1 MERKIYINYTE
12 LIKVCSW
19 EQQTTLHK
27 AMYLYDHS
35 RRYIKRRVDGKD
47 NITVLQ
53 IKFNDEEKLNKFLE
67 IMRDEHIELIN
78 PETMEKIKEKINDY
92 VHIVISK
99 DKLEISEQYAS
110 IGVSGHSVYR
120 NTDEYTYAVSK
131 NERDGTGNYF
141 NTSLEYLQYLKLID
155 CKSGYFIHLFTAY
168 ILIELCQIFCSP
180 VKTADQIDIVCTI

>member
-27 AMYLYDHS
+27 AMYQYDHS
-35 RRYIKRRVDGKD
+35 QRYIKRRVDGKD

-53 IKFNDEEKLNKFLE
+53 IKFDDEEKLNKFLE
-67 IMRDEHIELIN
+67 VMRDENIELIN
-78 PETMEKIKEKINDY
+78 PETMEKINDY

-120 NTDEYTYAVSK
+120 NTDEYTYTVSK
-131 NERDGTGNYF
+131 NERDGTV
-141 NTSLEYLQYLKLID
+141 LLKRIEVETN
-155 CKSGYFIHLFTAY
+155 KEI
-168 ILIELCQIFCSP
+168 ILDAFDYKLSKIVNRIETFKLS
-180 VKTADQIDIVCTI
+180 

>member
-1 MERKIYINYTE
+1 MEKKIYINYTE

-120 NTDEYTYAVSK
+120 NTDEYTYSVSK
-131 NERDGTGNYF
+131 NERDGTV
-141 NTSLEYLQYLKLID
+141 LLKRIEVETN
-155 CKSGYFIHLFTAY
+155 KEI
-168 ILIELCQIFCSP
+168 ILDAFDYKLSKIVNRIETFKLS
-180 VKTADQIDIVCTI
+180 

>member
-35 RRYIKRRVDGKD
+35 QRYIKRRVDGED

-78 PETMEKIKEKINDY
+78 PETMEKIK
-92 VHIVISK
+92 VISK

-120 NTDEYTYAVSK
+120 NTDEYTYSVSK
-131 NERDGTGNYF
+131 NERDGTV
-141 NTSLEYLQYLKLID
+141 LLKRIEVETN
-155 CKSGYFIHLFTAY
+155 KEI
-168 ILIELCQIFCSP
+168 ILDAFDYKLSKIVNRIETFKLS
-180 VKTADQIDIVCTI
+180 

>member
-19 EQQTTLHK
+19 EQQTALHK

-35 RRYIKRRVDGKD
+35 RRYIKRRVDGED

-67 IMRDEHIELIN
+67 VMRDENIELIN

-99 DKLEISEQYAS
+99 DKLEISERYAS
-110 IGVSGHSVYR
+110 IGVSSDSVYR
-120 NTDEYTYAVSK
+120 NTDEYTYSVSK
-131 NERDGTGNYF
+131 NERDGTV
-141 NTSLEYLQYLKLID
+141 LLKR
-155 CKSGYFIHLFTAY
+155 
-168 ILIELCQIFCSP
+168 IE
-180 VKTADQIDIVCTI
+180 VKTNKEIILDAFDYKLSKIVNRIETFKLS

>member
-35 RRYIKRRVDGKD
+35 QRYIKRRVDGED

-120 NTDEYTYAVSK
+120 NTDEYTYSVSK
-131 NERDGTGNYF
+131 NERDGTV
-141 NTSLEYLQYLKLID
+141 LLKRIEVETN
-155 CKSGYFIHLFTAY
+155 KEI
-168 ILIELCQIFCSP
+168 ILDAFDYKLSKIVNRIETFKLS
-180 VKTADQIDIVCTI
+180 

>member
-35 RRYIKRRVDGKD
+35 QRYIKRRVDGKD

-78 PETMEKIKEKINDY
+78 PKQWKRLRRRLTI
-92 VHIVISK
+92 
-99 DKLEISEQYAS
+99 
-110 IGVSGHSVYR
+110 
-120 NTDEYTYAVSK
+120 TYT
-131 NERDGTGNYF
+131 
-141 NTSLEYLQYLKLID
+141 L
-155 CKSGYFIHLFTAY
+155 
-168 ILIELCQIFCSP
+168 
-180 VKTADQIDIVCTI
+180 